1 VEIVAVH
8 VDAVLEIPYYTIQLP
23 NKTRKKTSWDNLMTL
38 AEYKKAKSTSSTS
51 GTDHDGKADIGGNG
65 DGSRRSRSLS
75 RLTSRLRGSSSQRQ
89 QPEENKESQRSTS
102 RNNRRRS
109 SSHGGGVRSGGD
121 NHSTTSSSSRRS
133 QSPYRSTRSHSSSR
147 RSSSRNHHGRSNS
160 NQRRNNSLPRSQ
172 SPFQRFIEDGK
183 SKEEEEKED
192 HRDRHRSRRSDSSKR
207 QQVSSS
213 RHPMDSLTSIMAV
226 AETPV
231 DSSSARRGGKAVVA
245 QQQQHQHQQRRR
257 SSSGSPPYIKSC
269 YLAKDGHS
277 NDCKAGE
284 SGCATDFDVNTAR
297 KQELLNASC
306 GTLIVVEDV
315 TEDSDDDELF
325 SIEK

>member
-1 VEIVAVH
+1 
-8 VDAVLEIPYYTIQLP
+8 
-23 NKTRKKTSWDNLMTL
+23 
-38 AEYKKAKSTSSTS
+38 
-51 GTDHDGKADIGGNG
+51 
-65 DGSRRSRSLS
+65 
-75 RLTSRLRGSSSQRQ
+75 
-89 QPEENKESQRSTS
+89 
-102 RNNRRRS
+102 
-109 SSHGGGVRSGGD
+109 
-121 NHSTTSSSSRRS
+121 
-133 QSPYRSTRSHSSSR
+133 
-147 RSSSRNHHGRSNS
+147 
-160 NQRRNNSLPRSQ
+160 
-172 SPFQRFIEDGK
+172 
-183 SKEEEEKED
+183 
-192 HRDRHRSRRSDSSKR
+192 
-207 QQVSSS
+207 
-213 RHPMDSLTSIMAV
+213 MDSLTSIMAV

-269 YLAKDGHS
+269 
-277 NDCKAGE
+277 KAGE